1 MYKYKEKTYNTL
13 MNGQTGK
20 VGGNVPRSKIKIT
33 LFVLML
39 ILIFGGII
47 FLAYFFGESSGVDI
61 DFSDF

>member
-1 MYKYKEKTYNTL
+1 